1 MTLSSYSDVFSITH
15 DRDQQEEIL
24 PGDTVRMGDNHYPH
38 YQVLAVNG
46 DKAWV
51 RNVLNG
57 ADALA
62 LLSRCRKIATQ
73 ALLAA
78 E

>member
-1 MTLSSYSDVFSITH
+1 MTLSSYSDVFSISH
-15 DRDQQEEIL
+15 DRDQHEDIR
-24 PGDTVRMGDNHYPH
+24 PGDTVRMGENHFPH

-62 LLSRCRKIATQ
+62 LIGRCRKVAGP